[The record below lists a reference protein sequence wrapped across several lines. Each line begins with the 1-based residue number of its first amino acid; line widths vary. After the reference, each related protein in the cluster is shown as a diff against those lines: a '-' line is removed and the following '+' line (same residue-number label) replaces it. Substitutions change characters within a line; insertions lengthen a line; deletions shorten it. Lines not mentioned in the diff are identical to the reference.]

1 MPRGKHIDSRASG
14 QLNSAQA
21 LVMRINGLSSS
32 QQAAEFVNLPHC
44 VCTRSLKPEDELN
57 AARRFAFVL
66 SPFTSPADVRRLLE
80 TPRKYPMSKLA
91 LLSGAAL
98 GALALTAIVAAP
110 VSAQDNTMKSDK
122 MVNDTTVSVG
132 GSPMHSSKNIVENAA
147 RSKDHS
153 MLVSAVKAAGLTT
166 TLEGA
171 GPFTVFAPTNA
182 AFAKLPAGTIEGLL
196 KPEGKARLTAVL
208 TYHVIAGRMT
218 AADLVKAIKDGGG
231 MAKFRTV
238 EGKELTVAQPEAGK
252 LTITDAKGDVST
264 VTIPDVLQSNGV
276 IHVVDTVLLPS

>member
-1 MPRGKHIDSRASG
+1 
-14 QLNSAQA
+14 
-21 LVMRINGLSSS
+21 MRINGLSSS
-32 QQAAEFVNLPHC
+32 QQAAEFVNPLHG
-44 VCTRSLKPEDELN
+44 VAHDLSKPEDGLN

-66 SPFTSPADVRRLLE
+66 SSFTSPADFRRLLE

-91 LLSGAAL
+91 LLSGAAF

-132 GSPMHSSKNIVENAA
+132 GSPMYSSKNIVENAA
-147 RSKDHS
+147 KSKDHT

-171 GPFTVFAPTNA
+171 GPYTVFAPTNA
-182 AFAKLPAGTIEGLL
+182 AFAKLPPGTIEGLL
-196 KPEGKARLTAVL
+196 KPESKARLTAVL

-218 AADLVKAIKDGGG
+218 ATDLVKAIKDGGG
-231 MAKFRTV
+231 MAKFRTI
-238 EGKELTVAQPEAGK
+238 EGKELTVAQPAAGK
-252 LTITDAKGDVST
+252 LTITDVKGDVST